1 MLWSRYSG
9 FNIRD
14 IDIELDDMACEIF
27 QMDAGE
33 VIYGAD
39 EIVSEMVEEAT
50 GPVGPF
56 SFERFKS
63 KFRFFGASGHTKIL
77 NTTEISSMK
86 ERKRWRRIRKRKM
99 RAERDSLKKE
109 NAGLKLEIAQLKG
122 ELEHLHNQLGQ

>member
-50 GPVGPF
+50 GPVDLSVLKGLKVNFDFLGQVPQKNIKHD
-56 SFERFKS
+56 RNL
-63 KFRFFGASGHTKIL
+63 I
-77 NTTEISSMK
+77 N
-86 ERKRWRRIRKRKM
+86 ERKKAMERIRKRKM